1 MEYTPANQPEPAPR
15 SQFAS
20 ALGSHRKLLIA
31 AVVLL
36 VAFGYF
42 GFTAFSSATA
52 YYMTVDEVVALGD
65 KLPSQSF
72 QVKGRLTPAS
82 FAREEGTL
90 LAQFTIEEN
99 GARLQAAYDGVV
111 PSLFFNEHSEIVL
124 NGQFDLSGLFV
135 ANRILVKCPSKYQ
148 SIDEVPERYITDG

>member
-1 MEYTPANQPEPAPR
+1 MEYTPANQSEPAPR
-15 SQFAS
+15 GQFVS

-72 QVKGRLTPAS
+72 QVKGRLAPAS

-111 PSLFFNEHSEIVL
+111 PSLFFNEHSR
-124 NGQFDLSGLFV
+124 S
-135 ANRILVKCPSKYQ
+135 C
-148 SIDEVPERYITDG
+148 